1 MTIDGAGSS
10 FEIKDLPEL
19 AAGQKYTL
27 TYEVEIT
34 NKSTDGSGK
43 FYNTAWVQE
52 DDKHETPATHSKY
65 IEKSS
70 QYDSEDG
77 YIYWTVTVYNPDG
90 GDLNNTTLTDT
101 IQTNGATIVGDI
113 TVTAKSKTS
122 DTGTLFDTVSSAMV
136 RIHLHTPSVKLP
148 LTSFTPLLTR
158 PRYQKVKLL

>member
-1 MTIDGAGSS
+1 MTIDDAGSS

-65 IEKSS
+65 IENLRSTIPKM
-70 QYDSEDG
+70 
-77 YIYWTVTVYNPDG
+77 VTSTGLLPS
-90 GDLNNTTLTDT
+90 TTRTA
-101 IQTNGATIVGDI
+101 AT
-113 TVTAKSKTS
+113 
-122 DTGTLFDTVSSAMV
+122 
-136 RIHLHTPSVKLP
+136 
-148 LTSFTPLLTR
+148 
-158 PRYQKVKLL
+158 